1 MKVEIEKEKLLRALG
16 RVQNIVERRTTIPI
30 LGNVLLVTEDQ
41 KLCLMTTDME
51 MEAFERVPAQIARGG
66 QATVPAHM
74 MFDIVRKLPDRAMVT
89 MELDGSQMLLAA
101 GRSRFRL
108 GSLPVED
115 FPQISR
121 DEFPNRFSMPVA
133 DLRFLID
140 HTRMAIAADDARHYL
155 QGLYLHLENASEGES
170 PMLRAVAVD
179 GHRMARA
186 ERAVPAA
193 ARGMPAVIIPRKAVN
208 ELRRLLDEADD
219 GMVELAVTMT
229 KARFAMGSVSLTTRL
244 VDGQFPDYRRV
255 VPAGNDRVLEI
266 DSRAFTQAVDRVAI
280 MSLDSGRLMHL
291 SMDDGHLNV
300 SASSSQDGSTASE
313 DLEASYKGPK
323 LDMGFSS
330 RYLLDVL
337 QLIPEGTVRFT
348 LGEAMS
354 PAVVEDASDPST
366 LYVLMPIRL

>member
-133 DLRFLID
+133 DLRF
-140 HTRMAIAADDARHYL
+140 
-155 QGLYLHLENASEGES
+155 
-170 PMLRAVAVD
+170 
-179 GHRMARA
+179 
-186 ERAVPAA
+186 
-193 ARGMPAVIIPRKAVN
+193 
-208 ELRRLLDEADD
+208 
-219 GMVELAVTMT
+219 
-229 KARFAMGSVSLTTRL
+229 
-244 VDGQFPDYRRV
+244 
-255 VPAGNDRVLEI
+255 
-266 DSRAFTQAVDRVAI
+266 
-280 MSLDSGRLMHL
+280 
-291 SMDDGHLNV
+291 
-300 SASSSQDGSTASE
+300 
-313 DLEASYKGPK
+313 
-323 LDMGFSS
+323 
-330 RYLLDVL
+330 
-337 QLIPEGTVRFT
+337 
-348 LGEAMS
+348 
-354 PAVVEDASDPST
+354 
-366 LYVLMPIRL
+366 